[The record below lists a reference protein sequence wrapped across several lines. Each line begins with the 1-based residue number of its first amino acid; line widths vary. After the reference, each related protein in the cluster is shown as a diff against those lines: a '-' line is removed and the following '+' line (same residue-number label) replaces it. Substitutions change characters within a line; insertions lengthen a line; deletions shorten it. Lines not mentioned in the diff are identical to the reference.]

1 MDAKDKALSEKQEDQ
16 HLPNDHGAL
25 GERSYKEQD
34 DPDLTGVKRAD
45 KTSEMEGLN
54 EVKSAGSHG
63 AFEGFENTEGNTF
76 AGDTPGK
83 EFDKKLENDQE
94 ENN

>member
-1 MDAKDKALSEKQEDQ
+1 MDEKDKALSEKEDSP

-25 GERSYKEQD
+25 GEPTYEDQD
-34 DPDLTGVKRAD
+34 EPDMSGVKRAD

-63 AFEGFENTEGNTF
+63 AFEGFENTEE
-76 AGDTPGK
+76 K
-83 EFDKKLENDQE
+83 EFSENTHQQNVDEKTENE
-94 ENN
+94 E